1 MLASLSTLIDQA
13 LRTDAEAQKRL
24 QAMGQR
30 TIRLELFPL
39 PAIGLRT
46 ADGQLAVES
55 PAEPADLAV
64 SGHLVAFVRYVLSG
78 RADGIRLEGEG
89 EIAQDFRDFLA
100 TLDIDWEELLSRA
113 VGDVPAR
120 LMMRTVEE
128 CRQVARNF
136 STAAESNTRDYLHE
150 ESGLLP
156 NASDLDRFVREVDR
170 LRDDLERF
178 ELRLDRIR
186 P

>member
-1 MLASLSTLIDQA
+1 MLSSLSALIDQA

-24 QAMGQR
+24 AAMGQR

-39 PAIGLRT
+39 PAIGLRMDNGKLT
-46 ADGQLAVES
+46 VES
-55 PAEPADLAV
+55 PQEQVDLAV
-64 SGHLVAFVRYVLSG
+64 SGHLAAFVRYALSD
-78 RADGIRLEGEG
+78 RADGIRLEGEA
-89 EIAQDFRDFLA
+89 EIAQDFRDFLT

-120 LMMRTVEE
+120 LMMRTLEE
-128 CRQVARNF
+128 GRQVARNF
-136 STAAESNTRDYLHE
+136 GAAAESNSRDYLHE

-156 NASDLDRFVREVDR
+156 RASELDRFVREVDR
-170 LRDDLERF
+170 LRDDLERL
-178 ELRLDRIR
+178 ELRLDRVR

>member
-1 MLASLSTLIDQA
+1 MFASLSALIDQA

-24 QAMGQR
+24 QAMGSR
-30 TIRLELFPL
+30 TIRLELLPL
-39 PAIGLRT
+39 PAVGLRIG
-46 ADGQLAVES
+46 DGRLAVES
-55 PAEPADLAV
+55 PEERADLV
-64 SGHLVAFVRYVLSG
+64 VRGHLAAFVRYVLAG

-89 EIAQDFRDFLA
+89 EIAQDFRDFLG

-120 LMMRTVEE
+120 MMMRTLEE

-136 STAAESNTRDYLHE
+136 GAAAESNTRDYLHE

-156 NASDLDRFVREVDR
+156 SASELGRFVREVDR
-170 LRDDLERF
+170 LRDDLERL
-178 ELRLDRIR
+178 ELRLARIR

>member
-1 MLASLSTLIDQA
+1 MFASLSALIDQA

-24 QAMGQR
+24 QAMGR
-30 TIRLELFPL
+30 CTIRLELFPL
-39 PAIGLRT
+39 PAIGLRID
-46 ADGQLAVES
+46 DGQLIVEPPEERS
-55 PAEPADLAV
+55 DLAV
-64 SGHLVAFVRYVLSG
+64 RGHLAAFVRYVLNG
-78 RADGIRLEGEG
+78 RADSIHLEGEG
-89 EIAQDFRDFLA
+89 EIAQDLRDFLT

-120 LMMRTVEE
+120 LMMRTFEE
-128 CRQVARNF
+128 SRQVARNF
-136 STAAESNTRDYLHE
+136 SAAAESNTRDYLHE

-156 NASDLDRFVREVDR
+156 RASELDRFVREVDR